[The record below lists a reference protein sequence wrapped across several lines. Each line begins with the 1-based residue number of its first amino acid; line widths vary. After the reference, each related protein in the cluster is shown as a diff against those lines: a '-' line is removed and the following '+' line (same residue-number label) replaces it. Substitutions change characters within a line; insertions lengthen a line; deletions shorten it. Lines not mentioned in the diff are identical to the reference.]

1 MLRVLHLT
9 GSPVSPFFAELS
21 TVYGRGCLGAAA
33 DPARYEFLV
42 AHVTPDGRWR
52 FPADLT
58 PRALAAARPVGLP
71 EALGVVESLSVDVAV
86 PQLFCLPGMTTF
98 RALLDA
104 LGVPYPGNPPDVM
117 ALGADKAMT
126 RAVVAAAGVPVP
138 EGRVV
143 TGADPCPLPPPFVV
157 KPVDADNSD
166 GLALVRDRADYRA
179 ALDAA
184 FACSPRRRALV
195 ERYVPPGR
203 EVRCGVLV
211 RSGVPTPLP
220 LEEYPLPSGVRPRA
234 DKLADD
240 GDGSLSLVAKADGRS
255 WIVDH
260 DDPVTAAV
268 QEQALRCHEALGCRD
283 YSLFDFRVDP
293 EGRPWFLEAGL
304 YCSFAPTSVITTMAA
319 AAGIGLAELFAEAVT
334 TAARRG

>member
-58 PRALAAARPVGLP
+58 PEALAAAPRLGLP
-71 EALGVVESLSVDVAV
+71 EALGLIESRSVDVAV
-86 PQLFCLPGMTTF
+86 PQLFCPPGMTTY

-143 TGADPCPLPPPFVV
+143 TSADPCPLPPPFVV

-166 GLALVRDRADYRA
+166 GLTLVHDRADYTRPWTRRSPARPAAGPWWSATCHRA
-179 ALDAA
+179 ARSAA
-184 FACSPRRRALV
+184 ACSSDPASRRRSPWRSTRSRPASAPARTSWPTTGAAPCPWWPRR
-195 ERYVPPGR
+195 
-203 EVRCGVLV
+203 
-211 RSGVPTPLP
+211 
-220 LEEYPLPSGVRPRA
+220 
-234 DKLADD
+234 
-240 GDGSLSLVAKADGRS
+240 
-255 WIVDH
+255 
-260 DDPVTAAV
+260 
-268 QEQALRCHEALGCRD
+268 
-283 YSLFDFRVDP
+283 
-293 EGRPWFLEAGL
+293 
-304 YCSFAPTSVITTMAA
+304 
-319 AAGIGLAELFAEAVT
+319 
-334 TAARRG
+334 TAARGSSTTTTR